1 MSFLPLILY
10 MGGKWCITMSFSTI
24 YIYTAELFPT
34 NLRHSL
40 LGICSMTGRMGSI
53 LSPQTPLLVSRLPQ
67 ECTSWRPIRTA
78 CWLFAYYFKQYGK
91 DSPICFYIPFIFCVT
106 FFYVALWNRY
116 IDCWLIIIR
125 SGDIIFFIFQ
135 SKYYIVHDSVSKN
148 NCYRIVS
155 FFFWS
160 IHTAIFMS
168 HRHNLCPNYHWY
180 SLGVWHYPR
189 DYSLCSSRKRWGRN
203 FRIRCGRQRI
213 SVKSSRSRNC
223 RICHLRSG
231 RIYRDEL

>member
-67 ECTSWRPIRTA
+67 ECTSRRPIRTA
-78 CWLFAYYFKQYGK
+78 CWLFAYNFKQWQRFSDISLHTIYLL
-91 DSPICFYIPFIFCVT
+91 CNFI
-106 FFYVALWNRY
+106 YVALWNRY
-116 IDCWLIIIR
+116 IDCWLIIIH

-135 SKYYIVHDSVSKN
+135 SKCYIGYNSVYKN

-155 FFFWS
+155 FFFFWS
-160 IHTAIFMS
+160 IYSYFYVTGTIYARITIDTLWMYGAIRGTTLFVLPGNIGDETS
-168 HRHNLCPNYHWY
+168 GY
-180 SLGVWHYPR
+180 GVG
-189 DYSLCSSRKRWGRN
+189 GRE
-203 FRIRCGRQRI
+203 
-213 SVKSSRSRNC
+213 
-223 RICHLRSG
+223 
-231 RIYRDEL
+231 YR

>member
-67 ECTSWRPIRTA
+67 ECTSRRPIRTA
-78 CWLFAYYFKQYGK
+78 CWLFAYNFKQWQRFSDISLHTIYLL
-91 DSPICFYIPFIFCVT
+91 CNFI
-106 FFYVALWNRY
+106 YVALWNRY
-116 IDCWLIIIR
+116 IDCWLIIIH

-135 SKYYIVHDSVSKN
+135 SKCYIGYDSVYKN

-155 FFFWS
+155 FFFFFDPF
-160 IHTAIFMS
+160 TVIFMS
-168 HRHNLCPNYHWY
+168 QAQFMPELPLILFGCMALSAGLL
-180 SLGVWHYPR
+180 SLFFPETLGTKLPDTVWEAENIG
-189 DYSLCSSRKRWGRN
+189 KE
-203 FRIRCGRQRI
+203 QQ
-213 SVKSSRSRNC
+213 KQ
-223 RICHLRSG
+223 
-231 RIYRDEL
+231 ELQDLPS

>member
-155 FFFWS
+155 FFFLIYS
-160 IHTAIFMS
+160 HSYFYVTQAQFMPELPLILFGCMALS
-168 HRHNLCPNYHWY
+168 AGLL
-180 SLGVWHYPR
+180 SLFFPETLGTKLPDTVWEAENIG
-189 DYSLCSSRKRWGRN
+189 KE
-203 FRIRCGRQRI
+203 QQ
-213 SVKSSRSRNC
+213 KQ
-223 RICHLRSG
+223 
-231 RIYRDEL
+231 ELQDLPS